1 MSICRAEQPF
11 EIRPP
16 RTDSTLDSQPESP
29 PLAMETDVSS
39 PDHTPASPSDV
50 TQVSETAAQG
60 PSTLD
65 AQPSTSTGI
74 TDGNSLP
81 PLPDYS
87 AAKTGESSTHFIGQ
101 STHLWKDNFDGNFPL
116 YRVD

>member
-11 EIRPP
+11 EIHPP
-16 RTDSTLDSQPESP
+16 RSDSTLDSQPESP

-50 TQVSETAAQG
+50 TQVSEAPGQG

-87 AAKTGESSTHFIGQ
+87 AAKTGESSTLLIGQ
-101 STHLWKDNFDGNFPL
+101 SAHFWKDYLDGIFPL